1 VDGLVCKPPARGK
14 EGQKTEAGSSTINR
28 ELSTGGRSMSKQ
40 KEKYFVVA
48 AGGYLPK
55 PVVEEII
62 VDEEE
67 MDKEFD
73 DFDEY
78 RTYVLEEAAAE
89 FDQRFAKS
97 IILTE
102 AQAKEISVYLT
113 N

>member
-1 VDGLVCKPPARGK
+1 VDRAECKPTVRGK
-14 EGQKTEAGSSTINR
+14 EAQKTEAGSSTINR

-40 KEKYFVVA
+40 KEKYFIVA

-55 PVVEEII
+55 PVVEEIV

-78 RTYVLEEAAAE
+78 RTYMLEEAAAE

>member
-1 VDGLVCKPPARGK
+1 
-14 EGQKTEAGSSTINR
+14 
-28 ELSTGGRSMSKQ
+28 MQ
-40 KEKYFVVA
+40 KEKYYIIA

-62 VDEEE
+62 VDEAE
-67 MDKEFD
+67 MDAEFA
-73 DFDEY
+73 DFDEFK
-78 RTYVLEEAAAE
+78 TYTLEEASAE
-89 FDQRFAKS
+89 FEQRFAKA

>member
-1 VDGLVCKPPARGK
+1 MNVY
-14 EGQKTEAGSSTINR
+14 SH
-28 ELSTGGRSMSKQ
+28 MQ
-40 KEKYFVVA
+40 KEKYYIIA

-62 VDEEE
+62 VDETE
-67 MDKEFD
+67 MDAEFD

-78 RTYVLEEAAAE
+78 KTYLLQEAAAE
-89 FDQRFAKS
+89 FDQMFAKS

>member
-1 VDGLVCKPPARGK
+1 
-14 EGQKTEAGSSTINR
+14 
-28 ELSTGGRSMSKQ
+28 M
-40 KEKYFVVA
+40 
-48 AGGYLPK
+48 
-55 PVVEEII
+55 
-62 VDEEE
+62 E

-78 RTYVLEEAAAE
+78 KTYMLQEAAAE

>member
-1 VDGLVCKPPARGK
+1 
-14 EGQKTEAGSSTINR
+14 
-28 ELSTGGRSMSKQ
+28 
-40 KEKYFVVA
+40 
-48 AGGYLPK
+48 
-55 PVVEEII
+55 
-62 VDEEE
+62 

>member
-1 VDGLVCKPPARGK
+1 
-14 EGQKTEAGSSTINR
+14 
-28 ELSTGGRSMSKQ
+28 MSKQ
-40 KEKYFVVA
+40 KEKYFIVA

-67 MDKEFD
+67 MDN
-73 DFDEY
+73 DFADFEDY
-78 RTYVLEEAAAE
+78 KTYILEEAAAE

-102 AQAKEISVYLT
+102 AQAKEVSVYLT
-113 N
+113 K

>member
-1 VDGLVCKPPARGK
+1 
-14 EGQKTEAGSSTINR
+14 
-28 ELSTGGRSMSKQ
+28 MSKQ
-40 KEKYFVVA
+40 KEKYFIVA

-55 PVVEEII
+55 PVVEEIV
-62 VDEEE
+62 VDETE
-67 MDKEFD
+67 MDKGFDDFD

-97 IILTE
+97 VILTE

>member
-14 EGQKTEAGSSTINR
+14 EGQKTETGSSTINR

>member
-1 VDGLVCKPPARGK
+1 MIVY
-14 EGQKTEAGSSTINR
+14 SH
-28 ELSTGGRSMSKQ
+28 MQ
-40 KEKYFVVA
+40 KEKYYIIA

-62 VDEEE
+62 VDETE
-67 MDKEFD
+67 MDAEFVDFTDFKE
-73 DFDEY
+73 Y
-78 RTYVLEEAAAE
+78 TLEEAAAE
-89 FDQRFAKS
+89 FDQMFAKS